1 MHRREIAGWTGVYA
15 FWVLSVAIGIGLFLV
30 SRQTVGI
37 VVEIAGAD
45 DLARTA
51 IDRFYLFF
59 AAIALIVVIV
69 FLEHYYRTGFQKG
82 RLLVRVARVVGIELL
97 ILTVLHVIPQLVLGW
112 YGGWL
117 QRLVI
122 LAEGAGGFALL
133 GVSLRDKRKRRGSTK
148 RGG

>member
-1 MHRREIAGWTGVYA
+1 MQGREAAGWTGVYA
-15 FWVLSVAIGIGLFLV
+15 FWVLSVAIGIGLYLV

-37 VVEIAGAD
+37 VVEIAGAG

-82 RLLVRVARVVGIELL
+82 RLLVRVARVIGIELL
-97 ILTVLHVIPQLVLGW
+97 VLAILHTIPQIVVGG
-112 YGGWL
+112 YGSWIE
-117 QRLVI
+117 RAVI
-122 LAEGAGGFALL
+122 LLEGAGGFALL
-133 GVSLRDKRKRRGSTK
+133 GVSLRSRQKERACRR
-148 RGG
+148 